1 MITIYNNTLAII
13 ALTSATRTNGAV
25 DGAAIDTNQFNNRF
39 QDVAFVITTGTIT
52 DGSVA
57 VTVEESDSSGSGFAA
72 VDSSR
77 VLGTLPTIASTDD
90 DTVKSFGVRPT
101 KRYVRI
107 VATTTGTTTGGVFSA
122 VALLGNG
129 SIRPVARS

>member
-57 VTVEESDSSGSGFAA
+57 VTVEESDSSSSGFAA

-107 VATTTGTTTGGVFSA
+107 VATTTGATTGGVFSA

>member
-107 VATTTGTTTGGVFSA
+107 VATTTGATTGGVFSA

>member
-1 MITIYNNTLAII
+1 MITTHNNTLAVI
-13 ALTSATRTNGAV
+13 ALTSATRTNGAAN
-25 DGAAIDTNQFNNRF
+25 GAAVDTNVFNNRF

-57 VTVEESDSSGSGFAA
+57 VTVEESDSSGSGYAA
-72 VDSSR
+72 VDTSR
-77 VLGTLPTIASTDD
+77 VLGALPTIVAADD

-107 VATTTGTTTGGVFSA
+107 VATTSGATTGGVFSA
-122 VALLGNG
+122 VAVLGNG
-129 SIRPVARS
+129 SIHPVARS

>member
-57 VTVEESDSSGSGFAA
+57 VTMEESDSSGSDFAA

-107 VATTTGTTTGGVFSA
+107 VATTTGATTGGVFSA

>member
-1 MITIYNNTLAII
+1 MINVYTNNLPVL
-13 ALTSATRTNGAV
+13 ALTSATRTNGAANGVAV
-25 DGAAIDTNQFNNRF
+25 DLNQFNNQCR
-39 QDVAFVITTGTIT
+39 DVMFVITTGTIT

-57 VTVEESDSSGSGFAA
+57 VTVEESDQSGSGFAA

-77 VLGTLPTIASTDD
+77 VLGSLPTIAASDD

-107 VATTTGTTTGGVFSA
+107 VATTSGATTGGVFSA
-122 VALLGNG
+122 TAVLGNG
-129 SIRPVARS
+129 SLHPVARS

>member
-1 MITIYNNTLAII
+1 MITTYNNTLAVL
-13 ALTSATRTNGAV
+13 ALASATRTNGAAN
-25 DGAAIDTNQFNNRF
+25 GAAVDTNQFNNNCR
-39 QDVAFVITTGTIT
+39 DVAFVITTGTIT

-57 VTVEESDSSGSGFAA
+57 VTVEESDQSGSGFAA

-77 VLGTLPTIASTDD
+77 LLGSLPTIAATDD

-107 VATTTGTTTGGVFSA
+107 VATTSGATTGGVFSA
-122 VALLGNG
+122 VAVLGNG
-129 SIRPVARS
+129 SLHPVARS